1 MVLYDFFMEIQL
13 VRELEI
19 VLLMDGLGLFSW

>member
-13 VRELEI
+13 VREQEI
-19 VLLMDGLGLFSW
+19 VLPTDGLGLFS

>member
-13 VRELEI
+13 VGEQEI
-19 VLLMDGLGLFSW
+19 VLPMDGLGLFS

>member
-19 VLLMDGLGLFSW
+19 VLLMDGLGLFS